1 MFRVFIVDDDKYSAE
16 ATYRMFPWE
25 ELNVSKVDRIYSPA
39 NLTERILNEKPHVVF
54 IDIEMGT
61 VSGLDIIQK
70 CNEMGTNALFVI
82 ISGHDNFNYA
92 HTAVNLGA
100 IYYLLKPIDLS
111 DVENVT
117 KKLKKLLIKE
127 DIELSNEET
136 PKDLWNKILDYIKKN
151 YMKKIQ
157 VQDICSELYISSTT
171 FYNAFKANSDETF
184 IEYLTHFRLEKAK
197 PLLRSTSKT
206 IHEVSEAVGIKD
218 HYYFSKIFKKYTGMT
233 ALEYRNKEMNKS
245 DAAPI

>member
-25 ELNVSKVDRIYSPA
+25 ELNVSHVDKIYNPA
-39 NLTERILNEKPHVVF
+39 GLAERILTEKPDVVF
-54 IDIEMGT
+54 IDIEMGA

-70 CNEMGTNALFVI
+70 CNEHGTNALFII

-117 KKLKKLLIKE
+117 KKLKKLLIKD
-127 DIELSNEET
+127 DIELLEEP
-136 PKDLWNKILDYIKKN
+136 PKDLWNKILDFIKKN

-157 VQDICSELYISSTT
+157 AQDICSELYISSTT

-184 IEYLTHFRLEKAK
+184 IEYLTHFRLEKAMF
-197 PLLRSTSKT
+197 LLRSSSKS

-233 ALEYRNKEMNKS
+233 ALEYKNKEANKS
-245 DAAPI
+245 DATPI

>member
-1 MFRVFIVDDDKYSAE
+1 MFRAFIVDDDKYSAE

-25 ELNVSKVDRIYSPA
+25 ELNINQVDKIYNPA
-39 NLTERILNEKPHVVF
+39 GLTERILKEKPDVVF
-54 IDIEMGT
+54 IDIEMGA
-61 VSGLDIIQK
+61 VSGLDIIRN
-70 CNEMGTNALFVI
+70 CNEQGSSSLFII

-117 KKLKKLLIKE
+117 QKLKRLLTKP
-127 DIELSNEET
+127 DISLVEEEP
-136 PKDLWNKILDYIKKN
+136 PKDLWDKIVNFIKKN

-157 VQDICSELYISSTT
+157 AQDICSELYISSTT

-184 IEYLTHFRLEKAK
+184 IEYLTHYRLEKAML
-197 PLLRSTSKT
+197 LLRSSSKS
-206 IHEVSEAVGIKD
+206 IHEVAESVGIKD

-233 ALEYRNKEMNKS
+233 ALEYKNKEATKS

>member
-1 MFRVFIVDDDKYSAE
+1 MFKAFIVDDDKYSAE

-25 ELNVSKVDRIYSPA
+25 ELNITRVDKIYNPVG
-39 NLTERILNEKPHVVF
+39 LTERILNEKPHVVF
-54 IDIEMGT
+54 IDIEMGA

-70 CNEMGTNALFVI
+70 CNEHNSTSLFVI

-100 IYYLLKPIDLS
+100 IYYLLKPIDLA

-117 KKLKKLLIKE
+117 NKLKKLLTND
-127 DIELSNEET
+127 DIAILEHEP
-136 PKDLWNKILDYIKKN
+136 PKDLWDKIVDFIKKN

-157 VQDICSELYISSTT
+157 AQDICSELYISSTT
-171 FYNAFKANSDETF
+171 FYNAFKANSGETF
-184 IEYLTHFRLEKAK
+184 IEYLTHYRLEKAML
-197 PLLRSTSKT
+197 LLRSSSKS
-206 IHEVSEAVGIKD
+206 IHEVAEAVGIKD

-233 ALEYRNKEMNKS
+233 ALEYKNKEATKS
-245 DAAPI
+245 DAAQI